1 MSLLNAIIRE
11 TKFMVRDRA
20 VLVWMLVV
28 FILSSLAVWSG
39 IDSVEYQSASIER
52 LQEAD
57 REDRMLQLSQVKS
70 WGSAAYY
77 GFYLTHDEPSD
88 FAFASMGQRD
98 LLPWKHRVRML
109 ALEGQIYER
118 DTGNPLLALVGRLDF
133 AFVAVFVLP
142 FVLIMLLYDLRA
154 GERVAGR
161 HDLLV
166 AIAGRDAH
174 FWLIRAFIRAL
185 SIFFCLVIPLFIAG
199 LIAGTA
205 LTTLLLASLF
215 VFVYMIFWTLLCY
228 WFAAWRLSASVILV
242 ALAGVWIT
250 LAVIVPAA
258 GRMSIDR
265 MVPIPSGADILMT
278 QREAVN
284 DAWDLPKATTMNA
297 FWERYPEWNE
307 YKLKEGSFDW
317 SWYYAFQQVGDQKTE
332 SLTMAYRVGRLE
344 RDRLAGMFSLLAPP
358 ILLERSLQALAKT
371 NFSAAI
377 AYEDRVRDF
386 HKELRDFYYQKMFR
400 KEAFDN
406 KLLKYLP
413 VFAEG
418 K

>member
-1 MSLLNAIIRE
+1 MIFLNSIIRE
-11 TKFMVRDRA
+11 AKFMVRDRA

-28 FILSSLAVWSG
+28 LSLSSLAVWSG
-39 IDSVEYQSASIER
+39 MDAVQHQNSSIER

-57 REDRMLQLSQVKS
+57 QQDRVVQLSHVKS

-77 GFYLTHDEPSD
+77 SFHLTYDEPSD

-98 LLPWKHRVRML
+98 LLPWKHRIRML

-154 GERVAGR
+154 GERIAGR

-166 AIAGRDAH
+166 AVAGKDSS
-174 FWLIRAFIRAL
+174 FWFVRAFVRSIT
-185 SIFFCLVIPLFIAG
+185 IFFCLITPLFITG
-199 LIAGTA
+199 LITGTA
-205 LTTLLLASLF
+205 LITLVYASAF
-215 VFVYMIFWTLLCY
+215 VFFYTVFWTLLCF
-228 WFAAWRLSASVILV
+228 WFASWRLSASVILV

-265 MVPIPSGADILMT
+265 IVPIPSGADILMT

-307 YKLKEGSFDW
+307 YKLIEGSFDW
-317 SWYYAFQQVGDQKTE
+317 NWYYAFQQVGDQKTE
-332 SLTMAYRVGRLE
+332 PLTMAYREGRLE

-371 NFSAAI
+371 DFNAAM

-386 HKELRDFYYQKMFR
+386 HAELRDFYYKKFFR
-400 KEAFDN
+400 KEVFDSES
-406 KLLKYLP
+406 LEALP
-413 VFAEG
+413 VFTN
-418 K
+418 

>member
-1 MSLLNAIIRE
+1 MNIINAISRE
-11 TKFMVRDRA
+11 AKFMVRDRA
-20 VLVWMLVV
+20 VLVWMMVV

-39 IDSVEYQSASIER
+39 IDSVEHQSASIGR

-118 DTGNPLLALVGRLDF
+118 DTENPLLALVGRLDF

-166 AIAGRDAH
+166 AVAGRDTS

-199 LIAGTA
+199 LIAGTS

-215 VFVYMIFWTLLCY
+215 VFVYTIFWTLLCY

-332 SLTMAYRVGRLE
+332 PLTMAYREGRLE
-344 RDRLAGMFSLLAPP
+344 RDRLAGFFSLLAPP

-371 NFSAAI
+371 DFSAAI
-377 AYEDRVRDF
+377 TYEDRVRDF

-400 KEAFDN
+400 EEAFDN

-413 VFAEG
+413 VFAAG

>member
-39 IDSVEYQSASIER
+39 IDSVEHQSASIER
-52 LQEAD
+52 LKTAD
-57 REDRMLQLSQVKS
+57 EEDRMLQLSHVKS

-98 LLPWKHRVRML
+98 ILPWKHRIRML

-142 FVLIMLLYDLRA
+142 FVLIILLYDLRA

-166 AIAGRDAH
+166 VMAGRDSS

-185 SIFFCLVIPLFIAG
+185 SIYFCLVMPLFITG
-199 LIAGTA
+199 LVAGTS
-205 LTTLLLASLF
+205 LTTLVLAGVF
-215 VFVYMIFWTLLCY
+215 VFFYTVFWTLLCY
-228 WFAAWRLSASVILV
+228 WFASWRLSASVILV
-242 ALAGVWIT
+242 ALAGAWIT
-250 LAVIVPAA
+250 LSVIVPAA

-265 MVPIPSGADILMT
+265 MVSIPSGADILMT

-284 DAWDLPKATTMNA
+284 DAWDLPKAVTMDA
-297 FWERYPEWNE
+297 FFERYPQWNE
-307 YKLKEGSFDW
+307 YKLLENSFDW
-317 SWYYAFQQVGDQKTE
+317 NWYYAFQQVGDQKTE
-332 SLTMAYRVGRLE
+332 ALTLAYREGRLE
-344 RDRLAGMFSLLAPP
+344 RDRLSGIFSLLAPP
-358 ILLERSLQALAKT
+358 ILLERSLQALAQT
-371 NFSAAI
+371 DFSASL

-386 HKELRDFYYQKMFR
+386 HKALRGFYYQKLFGQETFDQNSL
-400 KEAFDN
+400 KE
-406 KLLKYLP
+406 LP
-413 VFAEG
+413 VFTTVQ
-418 K
+418 

>member
-39 IDSVEYQSASIER
+39 IDSVEHQSASIER
-52 LQEAD
+52 LKTAD
-57 REDRMLQLSQVKS
+57 EEDRMLQLSHVKS

-77 GFYLTHDEPSD
+77 GFYLTHVEPSD

-98 LLPWKHRVRML
+98 ILPWKHRIRML

-166 AIAGRDAH
+166 AVAGRDSS
-174 FWLIRAFIRAL
+174 FWFIRAFIRAL
-185 SIFFCLVIPLFIAG
+185 SIFFCLITPLFITG
-199 LIAGTA
+199 LITGTS
-205 LTTLLLASLF
+205 LITLVFASLF
-215 VFVYMIFWTLLCY
+215 VFVYTVFWTLLCY

-242 ALAGVWIT
+242 ALAGAWIT
-250 LAVIVPAA
+250 LSVIVPAA

-265 MVPIPSGADILMT
+265 MVSIPSGADILMT

-284 DAWDLPKATTMNA
+284 DAWDLPKAVTMDA
-297 FWERYPEWNE
+297 FFERYPQWNE
-307 YKLKEGSFDW
+307 YKLLENSFDW
-317 SWYYAFQQVGDQKTE
+317 NWYYAFQQVGDQKTE
-332 SLTMAYRVGRLE
+332 ELTLAYREGRLE
-344 RDRLAGMFSLLAPP
+344 RDRLSGIFSLLAPP
-358 ILLERSLQALAKT
+358 ILLERSLQALAQT
-371 NFSAAI
+371 DFSASL

-386 HKELRDFYYQKMFR
+386 HKALRNFYYQKLFGQETFDQNSL
-400 KEAFDN
+400 KE
-406 KLLKYLP
+406 LP
-413 VFAEG
+413 VFTTVQ
-418 K
+418 

>member
-1 MSLLNAIIRE
+1 MNLLSAIIRE
-11 TKFMVRDRA
+11 AKFMVRDRA

-28 FILSSLAVWSG
+28 LSLSSLAVWSG
-39 IDSVEYQSASIER
+39 MDAVEHQRASIER
-52 LQEAD
+52 LETAD
-57 REDRMLQLSQVKS
+57 REDRMIQTSHVKS

-77 GFYLTHDEPSD
+77 GFHLTYDEPSEFT
-88 FAFASMGQRD
+88 FAAMGQRD
-98 LLPWKHRVRML
+98 LSPWKHRIRML

-118 DTGNPLLALVGRLDF
+118 DTGNPLLTLVGRLDF
-133 AFVAVFVLP
+133 SFVAVFVLP

-166 AIAGRDAH
+166 VVAGRDSS
-174 FWLIRAFIRAL
+174 FWLVRAFIRAFA
-185 SIFFCLVIPLFIAG
+185 IFFCLTTPLFIAG
-199 LIAGTA
+199 IVAGTSY
-205 LTTLLLASLF
+205 TTLVFASLF
-215 VFVYMIFWTLLCY
+215 VFVYTVFWTLLCY
-228 WFAAWRLSASVILV
+228 WFASWRLSASVILV
-242 ALAGVWIT
+242 ALAGAWIT
-250 LAVIVPAA
+250 LSVIVPAA

-265 MVPIPSGADILMT
+265 IVPIPSGADILMT

-307 YKLKEGSFDW
+307 YKLIEGSFDW
-317 SWYYAFQQVGDQKTE
+317 NWYYAFQQVGDQKTE
-332 SLTMAYRVGRLE
+332 PLTIAYREGRLD

-371 NFSAAI
+371 DFNAAM

-386 HKELRDFYYQKMFR
+386 HAELRDFYYKKFFR
-400 KEAFDN
+400 KEAFDK
-406 KLLKYLP
+406 KLLKDLP
-413 VFAEG
+413 VFTN
-418 K
+418 

>member
-1 MSLLNAIIRE
+1 MNILNAITRE
-11 TKFMVRDRA
+11 AKFMVRDRA
-20 VLVWMLVV
+20 VLVWMMVV

-39 IDSVEYQSASIER
+39 IDSVEHQSASIER

-154 GERVAGR
+154 GERVSGR

-166 AIAGRDAH
+166 AVAGRDAS

-199 LIAGTA
+199 LIAETS

-215 VFVYMIFWTLLCY
+215 VFVYTIFWTLLCY

-332 SLTMAYRVGRLE
+332 PLTMAYREGRLE
-344 RDRLAGMFSLLAPP
+344 RDRLAGIFSLLAPP

-371 NFSAAI
+371 DFSAAI
-377 AYEDRVRDF
+377 TYEDRVRDF

-400 KEAFDN
+400 EEAFDN

-413 VFAEG
+413 VFAAG